1 MAIYTAE
8 KRSIVK
14 SITFRITVIVSD
26 TIVVYLLTHR
36 IDVTAGLVIL
46 TNCSSTV
53 LYFVHERIWNRIQWG
68 RGRRGK

>member
-14 SITFRITVIVSD
+14 SITFRMAVIVSD
-26 TIVVYLLTHR
+26 TTIIYLLTHR

-53 LYFVHERIWNRIQWG
+53 LYFLHERIWNRIQWG
-68 RGRRGK
+68 RVRRGR